1 MKKII
6 FTILFLSFIQSENNI
21 HHSTPDRSVDILHSV
36 IDIRLDFLS
45 EKVIGKVSHTFSPL
59 GSSVSNLDLDAED
72 MIVRRV
78 RLDGKDIPFF
88 QSEEK
93 LHMDLVKSFTWSDTL
108 TIIINYTSTPRTGL
122 YFFKPDSSYPNR
134 RLQAWTQGEETD
146 NHHWVPIYDYP
157 NERATFECKLTVDKN
172 LQAISNGEL
181 VSKTDNEDGTHTF
194 HWRENYPMVSY
205 LISFAVGDY
214 VKVEDKYKDLPVN
227 YWV

>member
-6 FTILFLSFIQSENNI
+6 FFLLFLSYIQSENNI

-45 EKVIGKVSHTFSPL
+45 EKVTGKVSHTFSPL

-93 LHMDLVKSFTWSDTL
+93 LHMDLVKSFTWSDTCL
-108 TIIINYTSTPRTGL
+108 LYTSPSPRDRG
-122 YFFKPDSSYPNR
+122 
-134 RLQAWTQGEETD
+134 
-146 NHHWVPIYDYP
+146 
-157 NERATFECKLTVDKN
+157 
-172 LQAISNGEL
+172 
-181 VSKTDNEDGTHTF
+181 
-194 HWRENYPMVSY
+194 
-205 LISFAVGDY
+205 
-214 VKVEDKYKDLPVN
+214 
-227 YWV
+227 